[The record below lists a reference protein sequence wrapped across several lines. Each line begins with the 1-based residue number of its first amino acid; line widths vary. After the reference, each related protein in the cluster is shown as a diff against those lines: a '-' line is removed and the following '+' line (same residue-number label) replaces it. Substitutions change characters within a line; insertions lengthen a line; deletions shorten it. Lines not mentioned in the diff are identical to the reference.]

1 MSGHTK
7 IKINE
12 LKKKNIGFT
21 GFEDISL
28 YLEPSNKSKDSFQN
42 CMKRLYSLSKYLHL
56 LEYQTQENGMR

>member
-7 IKINE
+7 IKINQ
-12 LKKKNIGFT
+12 LKKNGFT
-21 GFEDISL
+21 GFEDISV
-28 YLEPSNKSKDSFQN
+28 YLEPSNASKDSFQN